1 MTKTRREQVEPWSVP
16 VTALV
21 LGIAA
26 LVAFGIGGEW
36 YGGIGTFVVLVGYA
50 TILVLGRRFES
61 LAVLGGQD
69 IDERR
74 RAIGVHAAAWSAYV
88 VLGVAVGESYW
99 AAAHGRDAGTWG
111 TVAALGGASFM
122 ASVVV
127 LRRRQ

>member
-1 MTKTRREQVEPWSVP
+1 MKTKRETIEAWSVP
-16 VTALV
+16 VTAVV
-21 LGIAA
+21 LGIGA

-36 YGGIGTFVVLVGYA
+36 YGGVGSFVVLVGYA

-69 IDERR
+69 LDERR

-88 VLGVAVGESYW
+88 VLGVAVAQSYW

-122 ASVVV
+122 VSVVV
-127 LRRRQ
+127 LRRQQ